1 MVQKKLKK
9 SSAHM
14 PAHVRVFLSGMLSIA
29 RNKTFFPHGLP
40 EAIVWEE
47 SFVLDEKLNPPPW
60 CTPEITP

>member
-1 MVQKKLKK
+1 
-9 SSAHM
+9 M